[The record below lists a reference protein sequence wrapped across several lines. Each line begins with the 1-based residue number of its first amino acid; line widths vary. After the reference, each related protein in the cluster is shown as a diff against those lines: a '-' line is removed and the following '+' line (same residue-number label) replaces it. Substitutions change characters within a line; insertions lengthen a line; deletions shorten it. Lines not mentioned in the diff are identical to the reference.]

1 MVPPSGL
8 SSGPVHRQT
17 VPRTRLR
24 PDLPRKICPSRG
36 ADKSPSRKQ
45 GPGAHTLA
53 EGTRDPRQGRPASLK
68 AETGH
73 PLGPGSH
80 SLAEGPRDPR
90 QDRPA
95 SLKAETGHPLGQGSH
110 SLAEGA
116 RDPRQDQPASLKA
129 ETGRPPGQGAPLSR
143 QRSQRPSSGSTGFPR
158 GKRRDTLSVRSP
170 HTLAEG
176 TRDPR
181 QGQPASLKAETGRPL
196 WAGRTQSRRRNQR
209 PRVQGR
215 PASLKAETRRLPGE
229 ARTFP
234 TVRPVLGSRP
244 PPNGPS
250 DSSRTPPTSE
260 DLTISWRRQI
270 LQSWAES
277 QRIAVRKLLNHLQHP
292 GCYASRLQTIRCG
305 YTVHGGYGIW
315 EDDAG
320 FSPAPPD
327 FPLHGLP
334 RTARGRPLILPPST
348 NRTRYR
354 CNV

>member
-116 RDPRQDQPASLKA
+116 RDPRQDRPASLKA
-129 ETGRPPGQGAPLSR
+129 ETGHPLGPVAPHSR
-143 QRSQRPSSGSTGFPR
+143 RRNQRPSSGSTGFPQGGDGTPSLGR
-158 GKRRDTLSVRSP
+158 AHTVSP
-170 HTLAEG
+170 KEPETPRPGSTGFPQGGDATP
-176 TRDPR
+176 TR
-181 QGQPASLKAETGRPL
+181 
-196 WAGRTQSRRRNQR
+196 
-209 PRVQGR
+209 
-215 PASLKAETRRLPGE
+215 
-229 ARTFP
+229 
-234 TVRPVLGSRP
+234 
-244 PPNGPS
+244 
-250 DSSRTPPTSE
+250 
-260 DLTISWRRQI
+260 
-270 LQSWAES
+270 
-277 QRIAVRKLLNHLQHP
+277 
-292 GCYASRLQTIRCG
+292 
-305 YTVHGGYGIW
+305 
-315 EDDAG
+315 
-320 FSPAPPD
+320 
-327 FPLHGLP
+327 
-334 RTARGRPLILPPST
+334 
-348 NRTRYR
+348 
-354 CNV
+354 